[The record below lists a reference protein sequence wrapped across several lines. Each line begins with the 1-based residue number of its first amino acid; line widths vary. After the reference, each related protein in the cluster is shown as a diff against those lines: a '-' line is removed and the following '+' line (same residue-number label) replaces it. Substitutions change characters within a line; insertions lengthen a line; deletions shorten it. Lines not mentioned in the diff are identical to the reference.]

1 MGACHSKDKNKKE
14 GDVIKANDPNKK
26 EDDKKTKDK
35 EEENKDENKKNEEE
49 KNENENEN
57 DKDKDKEKKEEEEK
71 KKEKEND
78 SDSSSDDDS
87 PKPKFEEINVKYIL
101 KGEEKY
107 SKKYSTL
114 VRIATLFDILYEK
127 ENKYSD
133 YDLLT
138 SEMVSLKSHLNDR
151 ICKVFPDNEE
161 IELNLFYMGL
171 EISDDIIKD
180 KENTTTLIGT
190 LLFDISDNLGL
201 VLYNKY
207 NKNIT
212 CTLLKDEENN
222 LKDLNVF
229 SQLSSFCNG
238 GNMLY
243 ISGGEAKNSLSE
255 SPFLNDFYCINL
267 LDLKKSHKLPNLNEP
282 RAWHSMIYI
291 PPKYIFIVSGTTN
304 TVELFN
310 AEKNEILVDSMLNEK
325 RCESTLI
332 CINNAILFAFCGFV
346 IGDSFLSTIEK
357 CNLRQSKRLWTYVSY
372 QTIDNIIFEECYYVA
387 SYFSETSIILF
398 GNSESQKKSFQN
410 IMFDLEDE
418 DNPTISLFQSE
429 IKISDVCP
437 EKYFHSIS
445 GGCSLLFPLIS
456 GEVAMYKID
465 ENLKLSREEYPG
477 ILDQIS

>member
-1 MGACHSKDKNKKE
+1 
-14 GDVIKANDPNKK
+14 
-26 EDDKKTKDK
+26 
-35 EEENKDENKKNEEE
+35 
-49 KNENENEN
+49 
-57 DKDKDKEKKEEEEK
+57 
-71 KKEKEND
+71 
-78 SDSSSDDDS
+78 
-87 PKPKFEEINVKYIL
+87 
-101 KGEEKY
+101 
-107 SKKYSTL
+107 
-114 VRIATLFDILYEK
+114 
-127 ENKYSD
+127 
-133 YDLLT
+133 
-138 SEMVSLKSHLNDR
+138 MVSLKSHLNDR
-151 ICKVFPDNEE
+151 ICKVFPDKEE

-171 EISDDIIKD
+171 EISDDILKD
-180 KENTTTLIGT
+180 KENSTTIIGT

-207 NKNIT
+207 TKNIT
-212 CTLLKDEENN
+212 CSILNNEEND
-222 LKDLNVF
+222 LKDLNAF

-267 LDLKKSHKLPNLNEP
+267 LDLKKSHKLPNLNEA

-310 AEKNEILVDSMLNEK
+310 TEKNEILIDSMLNEK

-357 CNLRQSKRLWTYVSY
+357 CNLRHSKRLWTYVSY

-387 SYFSETSIILF
+387 SHFSETSIILF

-437 EKYFHSIS
+437 EKCFHSIS
-445 GGCSLLFPLIS
+445 EGCSLLFPLIS
-456 GEVAMYKID
+456 GEVVMYKID
-465 ENLKLSREEYPG
+465 ENSKLSKEEYPG